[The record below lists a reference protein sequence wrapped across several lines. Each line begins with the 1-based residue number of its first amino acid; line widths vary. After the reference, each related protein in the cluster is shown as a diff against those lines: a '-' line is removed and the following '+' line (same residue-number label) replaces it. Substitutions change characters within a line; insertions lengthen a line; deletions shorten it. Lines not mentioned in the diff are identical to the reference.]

1 MAIDFEHPFE
11 SISNPRKTTEGLIV
25 FDVMQDGASG
35 IFVAS
40 PHDRY
45 APYGPLLFAAALR
58 GEFGGVKIAPLE
70 GEI

>member
-1 MAIDFEHPFE
+1 MRRKKWLLISSIHSRASAIRE
-11 SISNPRKTTEGLIV
+11 RRQK
-25 FDVMQDGASG
+25 DGASG